1 MWSRKRVLK
10 KERKQYAKKRILFVS
25 FICAGIALFLGI
37 IGFFVLSREPA
48 FISPLPF
55 LRSIGITSDDEIKS
69 AIEKFLKT
77 NNITYSEINKAGGT
91 TYEIVDAPAK
101 AIYISSE
108 KDLSKQL
115 SSLQRI
121 VSRLTMEGKK
131 YTKLDL
137 RYDKPVIVL
146 Q

>member
-1 MWSRKRVLK
+1 MWSRKRVPK

-25 FICAGIALFLGI
+25 LICAVVALLLGGV
-37 IGFFVLSREPA
+37 GFFVLSREPV

-55 LRSIGITSDDEIKS
+55 LHSIGIANDDMRPV
-69 AIEKFLKT
+69 IEKFLKT
-77 NNITYSEINKAGGT
+77 NNISYSEINQTGGG
-91 TYEIVDAPAK
+91 TYEILDTPTK
-101 AIYISSE
+101 KIYISSE
-108 KDLSKQL
+108 KDVMKQL

-131 YTKLDL
+131 YTRLDL

>member
-1 MWSRKRVLK
+1 MSL
-10 KERKQYAKKRILFVS
+10 
-25 FICAGIALFLGI
+25 ICAGIAVVLGI

-48 FISPLPF
+48 FLSPLPF
-55 LRSIGITSDDEIKS
+55 LHSIGIKNEDNKKPEI
-69 AIEKFLKT
+69 ETFLKK
-77 NNITYSEINKAGGT
+77 NAISYSGVKQIGRT
-91 TYEIVDAPAK
+91 TYEISDTASKIV
-101 AIYISSE
+101 YITSE
-108 KDLSKQL
+108 KDVSKQL

-131 YTKLDL
+131 YTRLDL